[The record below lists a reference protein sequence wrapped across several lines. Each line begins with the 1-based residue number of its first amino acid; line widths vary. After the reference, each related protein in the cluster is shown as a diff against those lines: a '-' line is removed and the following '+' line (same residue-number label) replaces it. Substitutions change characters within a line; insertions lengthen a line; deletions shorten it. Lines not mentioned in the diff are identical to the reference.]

1 LIAEIRRFF
10 ESRSFLEVETPMMQ
24 PMAGGA
30 MARPFVTH
38 HNALHLTLF
47 LRIAPELY
55 LKRLIVGGFDRVF
68 EINRS
73 FRNEGISTQ
82 HNPEFTMLEFYQAY
96 ADYRDL
102 MELMEE
108 LLPHLVKEVA
118 GDQELTYQGTRLSF
132 APPWPRLTLEEA
144 LVKLGGLDAQTL
156 KTEDSVMETA
166 RRHGLAIL
174 PGWGR
179 GKALGEL
186 FDALVEPKLHQP
198 TFIIDFPTEL
208 SPLAKAR
215 REDPQTVQ
223 RFELFAGGMEIANA
237 YSELNDPREQRA
249 RFLDQLRR
257 RDQGDLE
264 AHGLDEDFLRALEYG
279 MPPAAGAGIGIDRLV
294 MLLTDSPSIRDV
306 ILFPQM
312 RPE

>member
-1 LIAEIRRFF
+1 
-10 ESRSFLEVETPMMQ
+10 VETPMMQ

-179 GKALGEL
+179 GKVLGEL

-257 RDQGDLE
+257 RDHGDLE

-294 MLLTDSPSIRDV
+294 MLFTDSPSIRDV
-306 ILFPQM
+306 ILFPLLKPVQGD
-312 RPE
+312 RDTADAV